1 VWTLAVDEEF
11 TTFYSGGREEKVF
24 ATELAPGKGEEGEV
38 WTVE

>member
-1 VWTLAVDEEF
+1 MDEEF

-24 ATELAPGKGEEGEV
+24 ATELARAGKGEEGEV